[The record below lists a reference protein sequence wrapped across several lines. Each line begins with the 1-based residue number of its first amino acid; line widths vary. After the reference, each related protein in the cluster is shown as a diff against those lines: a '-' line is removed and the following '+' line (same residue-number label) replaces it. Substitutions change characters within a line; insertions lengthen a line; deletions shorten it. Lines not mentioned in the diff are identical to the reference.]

1 MLNLSKEDVLLFLFM
16 KECKEINVFERFHRI
31 QRIVCAT
38 SIFFMNYNKNA
49 ESREVWI

>member
-38 SIFFMNYNKNA
+38 SIFFMNHNKNA